1 MVIGIAGCVV
11 PGIPGPPLSYIG
23 LLLLEATDYAD
34 FSIGALV
41 IWGILALI
49 TIIADYTVPM
59 IGSKLS
65 GGTKWGNYGSL
76 VGTIIG
82 LFFLPLGLI
91 LGPFLGALLGELI
104 SGNSGDN
111 ALKSALG
118 ALVGFVAGTLLKVI
132 ICLYFAI
139 EFILAFF

>member
-65 GGTKWGNYGSL
+65 GGTKWGNYCSL

-82 LFFLPLGLI
+82 LFFLPLD
-91 LGPFLGALLGELI
+91 
-104 SGNSGDN
+104 S
-111 ALKSALG
+111 
-118 ALVGFVAGTLLKVI
+118 
-132 ICLYFAI
+132 Y
-139 EFILAFF
+139 